1 MNKLNPSSIKLIE
14 EAVEGEYNFIKKE
27 EIMEENIITLTIDGQ
42 EVKVKEGTTILQ
54 AAKQAGIDIPTLCFL
69 KDINEVG
76 DCRMCIVE
84 VEGRRGFA
92 TSCIQTVEE
101 GMVVHT
107 HTQNVL
113 EARHVILD
121 LIISNHAKDCL
132 TCTRSGNCELQTLAT
147 KFNVLNIEFEGERT
161 EHKVD
166 DLSPSIV
173 RDFNKCILCRRC
185 VAACKNVQ
193 KIGAIDCINRGF
205 ESCIST
211 VGDHSLNDVN
221 CTFCGQCIEA
231 CPTGA
236 LHEKETINDVWVK
249 LKDPETTVIV
259 QTAPAVRV
267 ALGEEFGMPIGT
279 NVVGKMVT
287 ALKRLGF
294 NKVFDTN
301 TGADLTIMEEANEFI
316 ERFTKNDNLPLITSC
331 SPGWVKYIEMNY
343 PELLPHLSSCKSPHQ
358 MFGAILKTYYAK
370 REGLDPAK
378 MYVVSVMP
386 CIAKKFER
394 QRPEMKEDDLYDV
407 DNVITTREL
416 ARMIKQ
422 ANKKKKKL
430 EDSNFDSPMGEASGA
445 GAIFGT
451 TGGVMEAALRTAQ
464 DTLTGKDLAKIDFE
478 QVRGGEGIK
487 RATINIAGKE
497 INVVAASGLANART
511 ILEEIKSGKANY
523 QFVEIMACPGGCIM
537 GGGQPIKSSK
547 IRSEVD
553 VRKLRADALYSIDE
567 RSIVRK
573 SHENPVMKKL
583 YKDFLEKPGS
593 EIAEKL
599 LHTTYTKREKY
610 NI

>member
-1 MNKLNPSSIKLIE
+1 
-14 EAVEGEYNFIKKE
+14 
-27 EIMEENIITLTIDGQ
+27 MEENLVTLTIDGQ
-42 EVKVKEGTTILQ
+42 KVTVPEGTTILN
-54 AAKQAGIDIPTLCFL
+54 AAKKAGIDIPTLCYL
-69 KDINEVG
+69 KEINEVG

-107 HTQNVL
+107 HTPNVL
-113 EARHVILD
+113 EARRVILD

-132 TCTRSGNCELQTLAT
+132 TCTRSGNCELQALAT
-147 KFNVLNIEFEGERT
+147 KFNVLNVEFPGEMS
-161 EHKVD
+161 EHKIDNV
-166 DLSPSIV
+166 SPSIV

-193 KIGAIDCINRGF
+193 GIGAIDCINRGF

-211 VGDHSLNDVN
+211 VGDKSLNDVN
-221 CTFCGQCIEA
+221 CTNCGQCIEA

-249 LKDPETTVIV
+249 LKDPDSYVVV

-267 ALGEEFGMPIGT
+267 ALGEEFGMEIGT
-279 NVVGKMVT
+279 NVAGKMVT

-294 NKVFDTN
+294 DKVFDTN
-301 TGADLTIMEEANEFI
+301 TGADFTIMEEANEFV
-316 ERFTKNDNLPLITSC
+316 ERFKANDNLPMITSC

-343 PELLPHLSSCKSPHQ
+343 PELLPHLSSCKSPHE
-358 MFGAILKTYYAK
+358 MFGALIKSYYAEK
-370 REGLDPAK
+370 ENIDPK
-378 MYVVSVMP
+378 KIYMVSVMP

-394 QRPEMKEDDLYDV
+394 ERPEMKNDGLWNV
-407 DNVITTREL
+407 DNAITTREL
-416 ARMIKQ
+416 SRMIKQ
-422 ANKKKKKL
+422 ANIEFTKL
-430 EDSNFDSPMGEASGA
+430 EDSKFDDPMGEATGA

-464 DTLTGKDLAKIDFE
+464 DTLTGENLDKINFE
-478 QVRGGEGIK
+478 QVRGEKGIK

-497 INVVAASGLANART
+497 IKVVAASGLSNAKT
-511 ILEEIKSGKANY
+511 ILEEIKQGKADY

-547 IRSEVD
+547 IRAEVD
-553 VRKLRADALYSIDE
+553 VQKLRANALYSIDE
-567 RSIVRK
+567 KSTIRK
-573 SHENPVMKKL
+573 SHENPIIKKI
-583 YKDFLEKPGS
+583 YKEYLGNPGS
-593 EIAEKL
+593 KLAHEL
-599 LHTTYTKREKY
+599 LHTKYTPREKY
-610 NI
+610 KLDDLEK

>member
-1 MNKLNPSSIKLIE
+1 
-14 EAVEGEYNFIKKE
+14 
-27 EIMEENIITLTIDGQ
+27 MEENLVTLTIDGV
-42 EVKVKEGTTILQ
+42 EVKTKKGTTILE
-54 AAKQAGIDIPTLCFL
+54 AARQVGIDIPTLCFL
-69 KDINEVG
+69 KDINEMG

-107 HTQNVL
+107 HTPNVL

-147 KFNVLNIEFEGERT
+147 KFNVLDVEFPGEMT
-161 EHKVD
+161 KHKID
-166 DLSPSIV
+166 NLSPSIV

-221 CTFCGQCIEA
+221 CTNCGQCIQA

-236 LHEKETINDVWVK
+236 LHEKETIDDVWVK
-249 LKDPETTVIV
+249 LKDPDTYVVV

-279 NVVGKMVT
+279 NVTGKMVT

-294 NKVFDTN
+294 DKVFDTN
-301 TGADLTIMEEANEFI
+301 TGADFTIMEEANEFV
-316 ERFTKNDNLPLITSC
+316 ERFTQNGVLPMITSC

-343 PELLPHLSSCKSPHQ
+343 PELLPHLSTCKSPHQ
-358 MFGAILKTYYAK
+358 MFGALVKTYFAQK
-370 REGLDPAK
+370 EGIDPSK
-378 MYVVSVMP
+378 IYMVSVMP

-394 QRPEMKEDDLYDV
+394 QREEMKNDEGLCDV

-416 ARMIKQ
+416 SRMIKQ
-422 ANKKKKKL
+422 ANIEFEKL
-430 EDSNFDSPMGEASGA
+430 EDSKFDNPMGEATGA
-445 GAIFGT
+445 AAIFGT

-464 DTLTGKDLAKIDFE
+464 DTLTGQNLEKIDFE
-478 QVRGGEGIK
+478 QVRGGDGIK
-487 RATINIAGKE
+487 RATVNIAGKDVK
-497 INVVAASGLANART
+497 VVAASGLANAQK
-511 ILEEIKSGKANY
+511 IMEEIKSGKADY
-523 QFVEIMACPGGCIM
+523 QFVEIMACPGGCVM

-547 IRSEVD
+547 IRREVD

-567 RSIVRK
+567 KSTIRK
-573 SHENPVMKKL
+573 SHENPILKQI
-583 YKDFLEKPGS
+583 YAEYLEKPGS
-593 EIAEKL
+593 HIAHKL
-599 LHTTYTKREKY
+599 LHTHYIKREKY

>member
-1 MNKLNPSSIKLIE
+1 
-14 EAVEGEYNFIKKE
+14 
-27 EIMEENIITLTIDGQ
+27 MESKMINLTIDDQ
-42 EVKVKEGTTILQ
+42 KITVPEGTTILQ

-84 VEGRRGFA
+84 VEGRKGFA
-92 TSCIQTVEE
+92 TSCIQKVEE

-107 HTQNVL
+107 HTPNVL

-121 LIISNHAKDCL
+121 LIISNHSKDCL
-132 TCTRSGNCELQTLAT
+132 TCTRSGNCELQVLAT

-161 EHKVD
+161 EHKID

-193 KIGAIDCINRGF
+193 EIGAIDCINRGF

-249 LKDPETTVIV
+249 LKDPETVVLV

-267 ALGEEFGMPIGT
+267 ALGEEFGMQVGT
-279 NVVGKMVT
+279 NVTGKMVT

-294 NKVFDTN
+294 DKVFDTN
-301 TGADLTIMEEANEFI
+301 TGADFTIMEEANEFV
-316 ERFTKNDNLPLITSC
+316 ERFKAHEELPMLTSC
-331 SPGWVKYIEMNY
+331 CPGWIKYIEMNY
-343 PELLPHLSSCKSPHQ
+343 PEMLPHLSSCKSPHQ
-358 MFGAILKTYYAK
+358 MFGAILKSYYAK
-370 REGLDPAK
+370 KEGIDPEK
-378 MYVVSVMP
+378 IYTVSVMP
-386 CIAKKFER
+386 CIAKKFESK
-394 QRPEMKEDDLYDV
+394 RPEMKENGLEDV

-422 ANKKKKKL
+422 ANIDFEKL
-430 EDSNFDSPMGEASGA
+430 EDSKFDDPMGEATGA
-445 GAIFGT
+445 AAIFGV
-451 TGGVMEAALRTAQ
+451 TGGVMEAALRTAE
-464 DTLTGKDLAKIDFE
+464 DILTGKELPKIDFE
-478 QVRGGEGIK
+478 QVRGSQGIK
-487 RATINIAGKE
+487 RATITIAGKP
-497 INVVAASGLANART
+497 ISVVAASGLANAKK
-511 ILEEIKSGKANY
+511 ILEEIKTGKANY

-537 GGGQPIKSSK
+537 GGGQPIKHSK
-547 IRSEVD
+547 VRAEVD
-553 VRKLRADALYSIDE
+553 VQKLRASSLYSIDE
-567 RSIVRK
+567 KSTIRK
-573 SHENPVMKKL
+573 SHENPVLKKI
-583 YKDFLEKPGS
+583 YEEYLEKPGS
-593 EIAEKL
+593 YRAEKL
-599 LHTTYTKREKY
+599 LHTKYAKREKY
-610 NI
+610 KID

>member
-1 MNKLNPSSIKLIE
+1 M
-14 EAVEGEYNFIKKE
+14 KE
-27 EIMEENIITLTIDGQ
+27 NLVSLTIDG
-42 EVKVKEGTTILQ
+42 VKVEVPKGTTILE
-54 AAKQAGIDIPTLCFL
+54 AAKRVGIDIPTLCFL
-69 KDINEVG
+69 KDINEMG

-92 TSCIQTVEE
+92 TSCIQTVED

-107 HTQNVL
+107 HTPNVL

-132 TCTRSGNCELQTLAT
+132 TCTRSGNCELQTLAV
-147 KFNVLNIEFEGERT
+147 KFNVLKVEFPGEMT
-161 EHKVD
+161 KHKID

-221 CTFCGQCIEA
+221 CTNCGQCIQA

-236 LHEKETINDVWVK
+236 LHEKETIDDVWVK
-249 LKDPETTVIV
+249 LKDPDTYVVV
-259 QTAPAVRV
+259 QTAPAVRI
-267 ALGEEFGMPIGT
+267 ALGEEFGMQIGT
-279 NVVGKMVT
+279 NVTGKMVT

-301 TGADLTIMEEANEFI
+301 TGADFTIMEEANEFI
-316 ERFTKNDNLPLITSC
+316 ERLKENDSLPMITSC

-343 PELLPHLSSCKSPHQ
+343 PELLSHLSTCKSPHQ
-358 MFGAILKTYYAK
+358 MFGALIKTYFAK
-370 REGLDPAK
+370 KEGISPEK
-378 MYVVSVMP
+378 IYVVSVMP

-394 QRPEMKEDDLYDV
+394 QRAEMKNDGLYDV

-416 ARMIKQ
+416 SRMIKQ
-422 ANKKKKKL
+422 ANIEFDKL
-430 EDSNFDSPMGEASGA
+430 EESTFDNPMGEATGA
-445 GAIFGT
+445 AAIFGT

-464 DTLTGKDLAKIDFE
+464 DTLTGNDLPKIEFE
-478 QVRGGEGIK
+478 QVRGGDGIK
-487 RATINIAGKE
+487 RATINIAGKD
-497 INVVAASGLANART
+497 IKVVAASGLANAQK
-511 ILEEIKSGKANY
+511 IMEEIKSGKADY
-523 QFVEIMACPGGCIM
+523 QFVEIMACPGGCVM

-547 IRSEVD
+547 IRREVD
-553 VRKLRADALYSIDE
+553 VRKLRADALYTIDE
-567 RSIVRK
+567 KSTIRK
-573 SHENPVMKKL
+573 SHENPVVKKI
-583 YKDFLEKPGS
+583 YEEFLEEPGS
-593 EIAEKL
+593 YRAHKL
-599 LHTTYTKREKY
+599 LHTHYVERPKY
-610 NI
+610 KI

>member
-1 MNKLNPSSIKLIE
+1 
-14 EAVEGEYNFIKKE
+14 
-27 EIMEENIITLTIDGQ
+27 MEENLVTLTIDGV
-42 EVKVKEGTTILQ
+42 EVKTKKGTTILE
-54 AAKQAGIDIPTLCFL
+54 AARQVGIDIPTLCFL
-69 KDINEVG
+69 KDINEMG

-107 HTQNVL
+107 HTPNVL

-147 KFNVLNIEFEGERT
+147 KFNVLDVEFPGEMT
-161 EHKVD
+161 KHKID
-166 DLSPSIV
+166 NLSPSIV

-221 CTFCGQCIEA
+221 CTNCGQCIQA

-236 LHEKETINDVWVK
+236 LHEKETIDDVWVK
-249 LKDPETTVIV
+249 LKDPDTYVVV

-279 NVVGKMVT
+279 NVTGKMVT

-294 NKVFDTN
+294 DKVFDTN
-301 TGADLTIMEEANEFI
+301 TGADFTIMEEANEFV
-316 ERFTKNDNLPLITSC
+316 ERFTQNGVLPMITSC

-343 PELLPHLSSCKSPHQ
+343 PELLPHLSTCKSPHQ
-358 MFGAILKTYYAK
+358 MFGALVKTYFAQK
-370 REGLDPAK
+370 EGIDPSK
-378 MYVVSVMP
+378 IYMVSVMP

-394 QRPEMKEDDLYDV
+394 QREEMKNDEGLWDV

-416 ARMIKQ
+416 SRMIKQ
-422 ANKKKKKL
+422 ANIEFEKL
-430 EDSNFDSPMGEASGA
+430 EDSKFDNPMGEATGA
-445 GAIFGT
+445 AAIFGT

-464 DTLTGKDLAKIDFE
+464 DTLTGQNLEKIDFE
-478 QVRGGEGIK
+478 QVRGGDGIK
-487 RATINIAGKE
+487 RATVNIAGKDVK
-497 INVVAASGLANART
+497 VVAASGLANAQK
-511 ILEEIKSGKANY
+511 IMEEIKSGKADY
-523 QFVEIMACPGGCIM
+523 QFVEIMACPGGCVM

-547 IRSEVD
+547 IRREVD

-567 RSIVRK
+567 KSTIRK
-573 SHENPVMKKL
+573 SHENPVVKQI
-583 YKDFLEKPGS
+583 YTEYLEKPGS
-593 EIAEKL
+593 HIAHKL
-599 LHTTYTKREKY
+599 LHTHYIKREKY

>member
-1 MNKLNPSSIKLIE
+1 MNE
-14 EAVEGEYNFIKKE
+14 EMV
-27 EIMEENIITLTIDGQ
+27 TLTIDGV
-42 EVKVKEGTTILQ
+42 EVKTKKGTTIFQ
-54 AAKQAGIDIPTLCFL
+54 AAKEAGIDIPTLCFL

-84 VEGRRGFA
+84 VEGRKGFA
-92 TSCIQTVEE
+92 TSCIQTVDE

-107 HTQNVL
+107 HTPSVL

-132 TCTRSGNCELQTLAT
+132 TCTRSGNCELQKLAV
-147 KFNVLNIEFEGERT
+147 KFNVLSVEFPGEMTKHR
-161 EHKVD
+161 VD

-193 KIGAIDCINRGF
+193 GIGAIDCINRGF

-211 VGDHSLNDVN
+211 VGDSSLNDVN

-279 NVVGKMVT
+279 NVTGKMVT

-294 NKVFDTN
+294 DKVFDTN
-301 TGADLTIMEEANEFI
+301 TGADFTIMEEATEFV
-316 ERFTKNDNLPLITSC
+316 ERFKNNDNLPMITSC
-331 SPGWVKYIEMNY
+331 SPGWVKFIEMNY

-358 MFGAILKTYYAK
+358 MFGAILKTYYAEK
-370 REGLDPAK
+370 ENIDPK
-378 MYVVSVMP
+378 KLYVVSVMP

-394 QRPEMKEDDLYDV
+394 QRPEMKEEDLYDV

-422 ANKKKKKL
+422 ANIEFEKL
-430 EDSNFDSPMGEASGA
+430 QDSEFDNPMGEATGA
-445 GAIFGT
+445 GAIFGV

-464 DTLTGKDLAKIDFE
+464 DILTGEDLQKIDFK
-478 QVRGGEGIK
+478 QVRGTEGIK
-487 RATINIAGKE
+487 RAEVEITGKNINL
-497 INVVAASGLANART
+497 VSASGLSNARK
-511 ILEEIKSGKANY
+511 ILEEIKQGKADY

-537 GGGQPIKSSK
+537 GGGQPIKDSK
-547 IRSEVD
+547 TQAEVD
-553 VRKLRADALYSIDE
+553 IKKLRGEALYSIDE
-567 RSIVRK
+567 KSKIRK
-573 SHENPVMKKL
+573 SHENPILKTIYADYL
-583 YKDFLEKPGS
+583 GKPGG
-593 EIAEKL
+593 EKAHKL
-599 LHTTYTKREKY
+599 LHTHYYKREKY